1 MLRFKAIEPA
11 LVTRGHYPF
20 EDGWHGIHNPFVCHF
35 GSSTKDVTSTST
47 NTAAPWTP
55 QQQSLET
62 GFNTAGN
69 LLSQLAPA
77 QTYPIAP
84 LNSTQ
89 TTALQGITNQATAGT
104 PITGAA
110 NTFDTNLENG
120 QYLNSNPSLSYFQQL
135 ANSNLGLSNPG
146 ATTLQGIE
154 ESNPAASLAGNPA
167 LTGLANTNVGQT
179 APGASTLASL
189 SGVNPGVTNAGTGTL
204 TSYANGANLNSNP
217 YQDPTAQSIEAQ
229 VIPQVASAF
238 NNGNNVNNPDMA
250 YAAANGVTAALAP
263 VEYQN
268 YQTQEGLQTNAANS
282 LASNTIAGANSQ
294 GTFANLAGQLSLG
307 GSGLSENAANAL
319 NTSSL
324 TGTDLQSGAAS
335 SLTNSALSG
344 GNLQATAAE
353 GISQPYQSTL
363 SNMVQG
369 NAIAPTDQALS
380 YADLDQMLGAGTT
393 QQQQAQ
399 NVLTGGANT
408 AYSSAE
414 SPYAQLAAYMQAV
427 GGNYG
432 GTTSGT
438 ATTPYFTNTASSDLA
453 GATGGLSLLGTL
465 GSAVGGGATAG
476 STAAGLASLFALL

>member
-11 LVTRGHYPF
+11 LITRLAYPF
-20 EDGWHGIHNPFVCHF
+20 EDGRDGVFNPFVCHF
-35 GSSTKDVTSTST
+35 GSSTKDVTSTNT

-69 LLSQLAPA
+69 LLSQPAPA

-110 NTFDTNLENG
+110 NTFDTSLENG

-135 ANSNLGLSNPG
+135 AGSNLGLSNPG
-146 ATTLQGIE
+146 ATALQGLSTGTGAGESTLQ
-154 ESNPAASLAGNPA
+154 NYAS
-167 LTGLANTNVGQT
+167 
-179 APGASTLASL
+179 
-189 SGVNPGVTNAGTGTL
+189 
-204 TSYANGANLNSNP
+204 GANLNSNP
-217 YQDPTAQSIEAQ
+217 YQDQTAQSIEAQ

-238 NNGNNVNNPDMA
+238 NNGNNVNNPAMA

-263 VEYQN
+263 VEYGN
-268 YQTQEGLQTNAANS
+268 YQTQEGLQTGAAN
-282 LASNTIAGANSQ
+282 I
-294 GTFANLAGQLSLG
+294 LAG
-307 GSGLSENAANAL
+307 NA
-319 NTSSL
+319 NT
-324 TGTDLQSGAAS
+324 AS
-335 SLTNSALSG
+335 SALTNSALGG
-344 GNLQATAAE
+344 GNLQATAAQ

-363 SNMVQG
+363 NNMVQG
-369 NAIAPTDQALS
+369 NLAAPSDQALS

-408 AYSSAE
+408 TYSSAE

-438 ATTPYFTNTASSDLA
+438 ATTPYFTNTAASDISGL
-453 GATGGLSLLGTL
+453 TGISSLLGGSSGISSIGSAL
-465 GSAVGGGATAG
+465 GSLG
-476 STAAGLASLFALL
+476 STSIAGDAGMEGVADAGASIGGSIAGAGGIADALSSLFAFL